1 MTYAGIRF
9 DIRAG
14 LGQNEWTVAIYFPG
28 ASKAVARSSVV
39 RVQGAREEA
48 VAVARRRIDGRLK
61 RQKLKAHACA

>member
-1 MTYAGIRF
+1 MTYEGIHF
-9 DIRAG
+9 EVRAG
-14 LGQNEWTVAIYFPG
+14 LGRNEWTVAVYFPG

-61 RQKLKAHACA
+61 RQKLNARASA